1 MSASNPRQKRVVVIG
16 GGIAGLACA
25 HRLQELFLSTA
36 ESLRPSVLLVE
47 SGNRLGGVIQTIRE
61 NGSVWECGPDSFITQ
76 KPAGINLCQRLGL
89 SERLIN
95 TNEQFR
101 RAFIA
106 FRGKLHPVPE
116 GFSMMAPAQW
126 WPFVLSP
133 LFSPI
138 GKMRV
143 AMDLVLPK
151 RKDIGDESL
160 AEFVERRLGREAL
173 ERVAQP
179 LLGGVYTADPTKL
192 SLRATMPRFLDLES
206 KYGSVIKGLMVE
218 QKGNP
223 GSRKESG
230 ARYGT
235 FVSLDDG
242 LQVLVDTLAAKL
254 PAAAK
259 QLNTAVL
266 QVVRNSQDSSWDVVL
281 KSGQRL
287 AADFVVLATS
297 GQIASGL
304 VADADPTLSSQLAT
318 VESAGSVVV
327 NLTYDRADISHSLDG
342 FGFVVPAIEPSS
354 LIACSFSS
362 VKFAGRAPA
371 GMVQLRAFLGGALNP
386 HISELDDGELLKST
400 QRDLRRYLG
409 VSVEPTF
416 KLVSRWSRS
425 MPQYQVGHL
434 DLVAKIESRL
444 NSLNGLYVAGNAY
457 RGVGIPDCIASGE
470 QAAESIY
477 KLFTGLGTSQPGNT
491 V

>member
-1 MSASNPRQKRVVVIG
+1 MLASNPRQKKVVVIG
-16 GGIAGLACA
+16 GGIAGLACV
-25 HRLQELFLSTA
+25 HRLQELFLSTP
-36 ESLRPSVLLVE
+36 ENMRPFVLLVE
-47 SGNRLGGVIQTIRE
+47 SGNRLGGVIQTIRA

-95 TNEQFR
+95 TNQKFR

-116 GFSMMAPAQW
+116 GFSMMAPARW
-126 WPFVLSP
+126 WPFVVSP

-138 GKMRV
+138 GKIRV
-143 AMDLVLPK
+143 AMDLLLPK
-151 RKDIGDESL
+151 RSIGGDESL
-160 AEFVERRLGREAL
+160 ADFVERRLGQEAL
-173 ERVAQP
+173 QRVAQP
-179 LLGGVYTADPTKL
+179 LLGGVYTADPAKL
-192 SLRATMPRFLDLES
+192 SLRATMPRFLELES

-218 QKGNP
+218 QRGNP
-223 GSRKESG
+223 GSRHESG

-242 LQVLVDTLAAKL
+242 LQVLVDALAAKL
-254 PAAAK
+254 PAGALL
-259 QLNTAVL
+259 LNSPVS
-266 QVVRNSQDSSWDVVL
+266 QVARDSGEPSWDVVL
-281 KSGQRL
+281 NSGERL

-297 GQIASGL
+297 AETASGL
-304 VADADPTLSSQLAT
+304 VARADPKLSSQLAT
-318 VESAGSVVV
+318 VESASSVVI
-327 NLTYDRADISHSLDG
+327 NLTYNRADISHPLDG
-342 FGFVVPAIEPSS
+342 FGFVVPAVEPSS

-362 VKFAGRAPA
+362 VKFAGRAPE

-409 VSVEPTF
+409 VAAEPTF
-416 KLVSRWSRS
+416 KMISRWSRS

-434 DLVAKIESRL
+434 DLVAKIESHL

-457 RGVGIPDCIASGE
+457 CGVGIPDCIASGE

-477 KLFTGLGTSQPGNT
+477 QELTGLGASA
-491 V
+491 